1 METPLTYEEAYAELQ
16 EIVTALES
24 DSISVDELG
33 KQVKRAAELVAYCQA
48 KLKSAEGDVTN
59 ILRQLD

>member
-24 DSISVDELG
+24 DGISVDELG

-48 KLKSAEGDVTN
+48 KLKSAEGDVTS